1 MQDPNNMQYPISQPL
16 DYGSSTYG
24 TMPVSSDELYA
35 SAIQEDKIKNVI
47 AQLDPENQLKEIEMR
62 IRGYKK
68 NFYTHDWEK
77 IDPDAKEPPRL
88 LISRFISYLS
98 AIMNQNTTQ
107 GNLSEQQVNSIME
120 LVIDYIADE
129 LDSNARLYELENNY
143 TERTRIGH
151 IILNSVFFV
160 LSRALN
166 GQEAKRMWKSL
177 SLNESFNTSPNKSK
191 WTEALKFW
199 K

>member
-1 MQDPNNMQYPISQPL
+1 MQDQQGYYPDPNYQTLPISQ
-16 DYGSSTYG
+16 
-24 TMPVSSDELYA
+24 DELYA
-35 SAIQEDKIKNVI
+35 NAIQEEKIKNVI
-47 AQLDPENQLKEIEMR
+47 SQLDPENQLKEIEMR

-68 NFYTHDWEK
+68 NTMTQDWEK
-77 IDPDAKEPPRL
+77 IDEDSPEPPKL
-88 LISRFISYLS
+88 LIARFISYLS
-98 AIMNQNTTQ
+98 SIMNQNTTQ
-107 GNLSEQQVNSIME
+107 GNLSEGQVNALMK
-120 LVIDYIADE
+120 LVINYISDE
-129 LDSNARLYELENNY
+129 LDSNAKLYALENNY

-177 SLNESFNTSPNKSK
+177 SLNESFSTAPQKSK
-191 WTEALKFW
+191 LAEALKFW

>member
-1 MQDPNNMQYPISQPL
+1 MNPQDMQYQQQYPSGM
-16 DYGSSTYG
+16 DYGSV
-24 TMPVSSDELYA
+24 PVSSDELYA
-35 SAIQEDKIKNVI
+35 NAIQEEKVKNVI
-47 AQLDPENQLKEIEMR
+47 AQLDPDNQLKEIEMR

-68 NFYTHDWEK
+68 NYFTQEWEK
-77 IDPDAKEPPRL
+77 LDPDSPEPPRL
-88 LISRFISYLS
+88 LISRFVSYLS

-107 GNLSEQQVNSIME
+107 GNLSEMQVNSIMR
-120 LVIDYIADE
+120 LVIEYIADE
-129 LDSNARLYELENNY
+129 LDSNAQIYNLDNNY

-166 GQEAKRMWKSL
+166 GQEAKRMWKAL
-177 SLNESFNTSPNKSK
+177 SLTESFNSAPQKSK
-191 WTEALKFW
+191 WSEALKFW